1 MRNKTENAAL
11 LKNIRRDLRGW
22 EEGVSTHSDY
32 GLTMGMGV
40 LFVFGYAVLSFSLDG
55 RAFIPTLL
63 IWVAICIV
71 LTRWLFRR
79 YGTSWAEEVDAKLA
93 QYHPADLQAWEELK
107 QSVAEGGVTLQ
118 AVQRWANQEQQALT
132 PPPAEQKWKMLQN
145 KQGSTVTPVQEQ
157 SVKPDAKEE

>member
-11 LKNIRRDLRGW
+11 LKSIRRDLRGW

-32 GLTMGMGV
+32 GLNMGMVVLYAFGFGV
-40 LFVFGYAVLSFSLDG
+40 FSFSLDG
-55 RAFIPTLL
+55 WALLLALL
-63 IWVAICIV
+63 IWTAVSIG
-71 LTRWLFRR
+71 LSRGLLRR

-118 AVQRWANQEQQALT
+118 AVQRWANQELRALT

-145 KQGSTVTPVQEQ
+145 KQGSPATPVQKQ